1 MNESTPYLLAA
12 RHLKVEPQVLNAQ
25 FATVDV
31 VVLHLVKSVKVDDGG
46 VLHPL
51 LLDGDVGEV
60 NKEVVHLP
68 STVVVLHRAEPGW
81 ANI

>member
-12 RHLKVEPQVLNAQ
+12 RHLKVEPEVLNAQ

-31 VVLHLVKSVKVDDGG
+31 VVLHLVKSVNFKEVDDG

-68 STVVVLHRAEPGW
+68 STVVVLHRAEPG
-81 ANI
+81 